1 MTRRAQA
8 PEAAQSAG
16 RQYVA
21 YYRVSSSGQG
31 ASGLSLAG
39 QADTVRQFVDE
50 RGGKLVAA
58 FSETRS
64 GLKSAGKQ
72 LREALRTCRMRRAI
86 LIVAAI
92 DRLSRRAALITAIM
106 DSDIELV
113 VADSADTERVVLH
126 VKAAWAEQEAVQMSA
141 RIKAALAEAKKRGK
155 KLGGPPLKD
164 MRRIAKLAQKEW
176 QARTRERDLAV
187 APTMWRLRA
196 EGKTLDA
203 IATEL
208 NWRNIPSAQG
218 RSWHT
223 SSVRRVLI
231 RTKNDFR
238 ALARAVAARPSCR
251 AVNAQ
256 RRAERLAPLIW
267 QLRLEGM
274 SWPEVARE
282 LNRRGIPTTRGRK
295 WCREKIRNV
304 LGRGRGALEPNLRG
318 QIVLS
323 GERRRRRTLDWAVR
337 AAPTVWGLRFLGLS
351 LNAIVRELHRRQIAT
366 ARGGRWR
373 VGEVKTVLD
382 VTDCRHLLPTFA
394 AAA

>member
-1 MTRRAQA
+1 MTRRVQA
-8 PEAAQSAG
+8 PETAQSSG
-16 RQYVA
+16 RQYVG

-31 ASGLSLAG
+31 ACGLGVAG

-50 RGGKLVAA
+50 RGGKLVASI
-58 FSETRS
+58 SETRS

-72 LREALRTCRMRRAI
+72 LRETLRTCRMRRAI

-113 VADSADTERVVLH
+113 VVDSPDTDRVVLH
-126 VKAAWAEQEAVQMSA
+126 VKAAWAEQESVQMSA
-141 RIKAALAEAKKRGK
+141 RITAALAEAKKRGK

-176 QARTRERDLAV
+176 QAQTRERDLAV

-196 EGKTLDA
+196 EGKSLEA

-208 NWRNIPSAQG
+208 NWHNIPSAQG

-223 SSVRRVLI
+223 SSVRRTLI

-251 AVNAQ
+251 AANAQ
-256 RRAERLAPLIW
+256 RRAERLAPLVW

-274 SWPEVARE
+274 SWPEVAHE

-295 WCREKIRNV
+295 WCREKLRNV
-304 LGRGRGALEPNLRG
+304 LGRGRGALEQNLSG

-323 GERRRRRTLDWAVR
+323 AVNVGGL
-337 AAPTVWGLRFLGLS
+337 APSTGRSRLRPLCGALGS
-351 LNAIVRELHRRQIAT
+351 WVFR
-366 ARGGRWR
+366 
-373 VGEVKTVLD
+373 
-382 VTDCRHLLPTFA
+382 
-394 AAA
+394 